1 MCTTKAKGDENM
13 KVGDKVKAYKGSCI
27 GLLIQS
33 TEWEGEITKINKNSI
48 RVRLTESTSKFGSKT
63 TSHWENLNTE
73 KTFRFVKIL
82 SNGNAWYKS
91 EANLYGGIEVR
102 ALRRHRDTKSGLQRQ
117 GRTAGKSWRLIRQR
131 LREKRRG

>member
-1 MCTTKAKGDENM
+1 M
-13 KVGDKVKAYKGSCI
+13 KFGDKVTAYKGSCI

-33 TEWEGEITKINKNSI
+33 TEWQGEITKVNKKSI

-63 TSHWENLNTE
+63 TSHFENLNSE

-102 ALRRHRDTKSGLQRQ
+102 A
-117 GRTAGKSWRLIRQR
+117 
-131 LREKRRG
+131 